1 MQFSQGV
8 ALGYLISPFQ
18 GKCRYNPRI
27 SLSLRLTASSTSSLT
42 VPKPRSLSL
51 SKGPSAPLS
60 AMSGGCQSAGG
71 YPTPSLPSSFLLPP
85 SPSHCG
91 GWVCTSFSSIKNN
104 RPMERSPWALNFLF
118 NFFSPHKQNPQAHP
132 TAVGGYLLP
141 RIIQEQAM
149 ERLFDKRPRLKVGSY
164 FAICGEEKQGPDIK
178 GCVFG

>member
-85 SPSHCG
+85 S
-91 GWVCTSFSSIKNN
+91 
-104 RPMERSPWALNFLF
+104 
-118 NFFSPHKQNPQAHP
+118 HP

-149 ERLFDKRPRLKVGSY
+149 KRLFGKRPRLKVGSY